1 MKTIIELREEIDQID
16 KEIVKLLIRRMSMS
30 REIGKTKEKITDK
43 SREMKVILN
52 VLNTSE
58 EKIDPVFLREIYE
71 SIITESKRLQLG

>member
-16 KEIVKLLIRRMSMS
+16 KQIVKLLIIRMNISK
-30 REIGKTKEKITDK
+30 EIGEKKEKVTDK

-71 SIITESKRLQLG
+71 SIIAESKRLQLG

>member
-1 MKTIIELREEIDQID
+1 MKTIIKLREEIDQID

-71 SIITESKRLQLG
+71 SIIAESKRLQLG